1 MISSINQD
9 EYETFYSPYGY
20 VTVNK
25 LEYNSPSAIIKFTK
39 ENTFS
44 GSINVISFFNI

>member
-1 MISSINQD
+1 MISSNQE

-25 LEYNSPSAIIKFTK
+25 SEYNSPSTIIKFTK

-44 GSINVISFFNI
+44 GSINVNAYFNI